1 MRSARTDK
9 KAAPEVDAAVLRRA
23 LAQAGWRYTRQREAV
38 YRYLCSAQD
47 HPTAEQ
53 IYHTV
58 RRQIPSVS
66 LATIYKALEALVDAR
81 LATKIPDASGPAR
94 FDWRAEPHY
103 HFRCMKTGQVIDLPI
118 PFDSSLLD
126 KLDANLMEAL
136 RRQGFRVTGHH
147 LEIVGH
153 YERN

>member
-9 KAAPEVDAAVLRRA
+9 KAAPEGDAAVLRRA

-94 FDWRAEPHY
+94 FDWRAEPDY
-103 HFRCMKTGQVIDLPI
+103 DFRCTKIGQVIVLPI
-118 PFDSSLLD
+118 PYESCMSGDLVDLH
-126 KLDANLMEAL
+126 LHAL
-136 RRQGFRVTGHH
+136 RV
-147 LEIVGH
+147 
-153 YERN
+153 